1 MTKSPDK
8 YVNIVMAK
16 AEKYRVQIGDD
27 DGSGFADQ
35 REKAKA
41 KETAKIRQ

>member
-1 MTKSPDK
+1 MTKSPDN

-16 AEKYRVQIGDD
+16 PEQYRIQIGDD

-35 REKAKA
+35 REKAKG
-41 KETAKIRQ
+41 KETAEVRQ